1 MKRLVGL
8 CLFWM
13 GIGMALYLI
22 LPNNFFTICLMAGS
36 IAGGYYLFCG
46 C

>member
-1 MKRLVGL
+1 MKWLIGL

-22 LPNNFFTICLMAGS
+22 LPNNFFTICLMAAS

>member
-1 MKRLVGL
+1 MKRLIGL

-22 LPNNFFTICLMAGS
+22 LPNTFSHSA
-36 IAGGYYLFCG
+36 
-46 C
+46 